1 MTTREPTRREQVTR
15 ELARLGRVAVGL
27 QTRYQ
32 AHFALHNAACYA
44 DNPTEIQQRRDD
56 LHTVLDALLD
66 NGEAIQKLSIELET
80 LP

>member
-1 MTTREPTRREQVTR
+1 M
-15 ELARLGRVAVGL
+15 ELARLARVANGI

-32 AHFALHNAACYA
+32 AHFALHGAACYSQNS
-44 DNPTEIQQRRDD
+44 DEIQQRRDD

-66 NGEAIQKLSIELET
+66 NGEAIHKLTYELET